1 MNFIKYFQL
10 IIFISLIS
18 CSDVTDIKEIRSNP
32 RVYENKEVIVKG
44 VVSGTFSL
52 PLVNFFDINDG
63 TDSIRVITSKSL
75 PAKGQEIKIAGK
87 VKYYT
92 LFGENMMVI
101 VEKDT
106 VLWI

>member
-1 MNFIKYFQL
+1 MNFLK
-10 IIFISLIS
+10 FISLLIFFVFIS
-18 CSDVTDIKEIRSNP
+18 CSNVTDIKEIRNNP
-32 RVYENKEVIVKG
+32 RNFEDKEVIIEGIVT
-44 VVSGTFSL
+44 GTFSL
-52 PLVNFFDINDG
+52 PLVSFFEINDG

-92 LFGENMMVI
+92 FFSESMMVI

-106 VLWI
+106 VL